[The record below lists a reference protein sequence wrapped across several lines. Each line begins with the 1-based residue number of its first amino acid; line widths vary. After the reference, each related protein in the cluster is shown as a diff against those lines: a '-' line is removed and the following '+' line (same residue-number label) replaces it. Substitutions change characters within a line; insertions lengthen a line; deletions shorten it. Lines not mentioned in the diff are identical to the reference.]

1 MTYDVHAHCIPSALI
16 DLLEADG
23 HRFGIEVFTDEKGLN
38 ALFAG
43 RVKAGPLR
51 PFLTDRVRRLETMDR
66 AGIDVQIMSS
76 WIDMTAYAL
85 EGRGGATYSRRLNEM
100 LAEEAASAPGRFLAL
115 ATAPLQTP
123 EAAAEELRYAI
134 VELGMVGVEIATTV
148 DGTDLDQAGLD
159 TFWAAAAEL
168 SCPILIHPYQP
179 LAGVEWR
186 NNLDNLVGRPAETT
200 LAIGNLMLSGVFD
213 RHPDL
218 KIVLVHGGG
227 FLPFQL
233 GRLDHG
239 FRIVPHLTARNAT
252 RSPRGGCAGSV
263 LRHGSQLSPS
273 GVVVDFPG
281 RSGPSGT
288 WYRLSLRDGRSRSPG
303 HPPGHPGLGPQRV
316 RDDHRWEPPE
326 NRRQHS
332 PLEAMDQDRDDRLRR
347 LAPDKAS
354 RSATYRSRM
363 QCLQRQ
369 SRTVRK

>member
-123 EAAAEELRYAI
+123 EAAAEEVRYAI
-134 VELGMVGVEIATTV
+134 VELGMVGVEIVTTV

-159 TFWAAAAEL
+159 PFWAAAAEL

-252 RSPRGGCAGSV
+252 RSPAEVARDLYYDTV
-263 LRHGSQLSPS
+263 LNSPRAVS
-273 GVVVDFPG
+273 SLISLVGADRVVL
-281 RSGPSGT
+281 GT
-288 WYRLSLRDGRSRSPG
+288 DYPFEMGDLDPLATLRAT
-303 HPPGHPGLGPQRV
+303 PGLGPNEYEMIT
-316 RDDHRWEPPE
+316 DG
-326 NRRQHS
+326 N
-332 PLEAMDQDRDDRLRR
+332 LRR
-347 LAPDKAS
+347 IVDS
-354 RSATYRSRM
+354 IRR
-363 QCLQRQ
+363 
-369 SRTVRK
+369 

>member
-16 DLLEADG
+16 DLLKVDG

-51 PFLTDRVRRLETMDR
+51 PFLTDRVGRLETMDR
-66 AGIDVQIMSS
+66 AGIDIQILSS

-85 EGRGGATYSRRLNEM
+85 EGRGGATYSRRLNEL
-100 LAEEAASAPGRFLAL
+100 LAEEAASAPDRFLAL

-123 EAAAEELRYAI
+123 EAAAEEMRYAI
-134 VELGMVGVEIATTV
+134 GELGMVGVEIATTV
-148 DGTDLDQAGLD
+148 DGTDLDQASLD
-159 TFWAAAAEL
+159 PFWVAAAEL

-186 NNLDNLVGRPAETT
+186 NNLDNLIGRPAETT

-239 FRIVPHLTARNAT
+239 FRMVPHLSARNAT
-252 RSPRGGCAGSV
+252 RSPAAVAQNLYYDTV
-263 LRHGSQLSPS
+263 LNSPRAVAALIS
-273 GVVVDFPG
+273 LVGADRVVL
-281 RSGPSGT
+281 GT
-288 WYRLSLRDGRSRSPG
+288 DYPFEMGDLDPLTTLRAT
-303 HPPGHPGLGPQRV
+303 PGLGPN
-316 RDDHRWEPPE
+316 EYE
-326 NRRQHS
+326 MITNGNIRRIV
-332 PLEAMDQDRDDRLRR
+332 DNIRR
-347 LAPDKAS
+347 
-354 RSATYRSRM
+354 
-363 QCLQRQ
+363 
-369 SRTVRK
+369 

>member
-123 EAAAEELRYAI
+123 EAAAEEVRYAI

-159 TFWAAAAEL
+159 PFWAAAAEL

-252 RSPRGGCAGSV
+252 RSPAEVARDLYYDTV
-263 LRHGSQLSPS
+263 LNSP
-273 GVVVDFPG
+273 
-281 RSGPSGT
+281 
-288 WYRLSLRDGRSRSPG
+288 
-303 HPPGHPGLGPQRV
+303 
-316 RDDHRWEPPE
+316 
-326 NRRQHS
+326 
-332 PLEAMDQDRDDRLRR
+332 
-347 LAPDKAS
+347 
-354 RSATYRSRM
+354 
-363 QCLQRQ
+363 
-369 SRTVRK
+369 

>member
-123 EAAAEELRYAI
+123 EAAAEEVRYAI

-159 TFWAAAAEL
+159 PFWAAAAEL

-186 NNLDNLVGRPAETT
+186 NNLDNLIGRPAETT

-239 FRIVPHLTARNAT
+239 FRMVPHLSARNAT
-252 RSPRGGCAGSV
+252 RSPAAVAQNLYYDTV
-263 LRHGSQLSPS
+263 LNSPRAVAALIS
-273 GVVVDFPG
+273 LVGADRVVL
-281 RSGPSGT
+281 GT
-288 WYRLSLRDGRSRSPG
+288 DYPFEMGDLDPLATLRAT
-303 HPPGHPGLGPQRV
+303 PGLGPN
-316 RDDHRWEPPE
+316 EYE
-326 NRRQHS
+326 MITNGNIRRIV
-332 PLEAMDQDRDDRLRR
+332 DNIRR
-347 LAPDKAS
+347 
-354 RSATYRSRM
+354 
-363 QCLQRQ
+363 
-369 SRTVRK
+369 